1 MQATSLILTLLEYK
15 AWANN
20 DLFSL
25 LQSLPDEP
33 HAHKKHDAT
42 RILNHVYIVDRI
54 FEANVQRKE
63 HEYYSY
69 KNLNTPETP
78 TLEALH
84 KAVRVTDQWFLEYVA
99 SLTDSSLDEAIE
111 FTFVDGSPGQ
121 MTRGEI
127 LMHVITHGNYH
138 RGAVGRILAQLS
150 ITPPRDILTVFLH
163 SPRQKSSMS

>member
-25 LQSLPDEP
+25 LQSLPDES
-33 HAHKKHDAT
+33 HASEKHDAT
-42 RILNHVYIVDRI
+42 RILNHVYIVDKI
-54 FEANVQRKE
+54 FEANIQRKE
-63 HEYYSY
+63 HEYYAY

-78 TLEALH
+78 TPEALYE
-84 KAVRVTDQWFLEYVA
+84 AVRVTDQWFLEYVA

-121 MTRGEI
+121 MTRGEM
-127 LMHVITHGNYH
+127 LMHVVTHGNYH

-150 ITPPRDILTVFLH
+150 LTPPRDTLTVFLH
-163 SPRQKSSMS
+163 SSSSNPK